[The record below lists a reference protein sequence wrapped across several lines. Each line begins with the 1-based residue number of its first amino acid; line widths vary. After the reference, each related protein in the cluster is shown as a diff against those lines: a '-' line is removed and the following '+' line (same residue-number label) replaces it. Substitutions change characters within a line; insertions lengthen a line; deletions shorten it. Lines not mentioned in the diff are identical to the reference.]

1 MKTIKQLTPD
11 ELQKLYDEVVIM
23 REKVLTFVQA
33 YESMDAN
40 KLVSKTFQREI
51 EQDFFFIEHLF
62 YKILKRLAGNIVTTH
77 DGDQS

>member
-51 EQDFFFIEHLF
+51 EQDFFIIEHLF

>member
-51 EQDFFFIEHLF
+51 EQE
-62 YKILKRLAGNIVTTH
+62 YGSKILKRLAGNIVTTH